1 MKEIGIA
8 VITVLLITIAT
19 LSFIIIISY
28 LLFGLFMCIRWIFGS
43 DKIHSQDTYL
53 I

>member
-1 MKEIGIA
+1 MKEIGIIG
-8 VITVLLITIAT
+8 ITILLITIVV

-43 DKIHSQDTYL
+43 NKIHSQDTYL

>member
-1 MKEIGIA
+1 MKEMGIIGIT
-8 VITVLLITIAT
+8 ILLITIVV

-43 DKIHSQDTYL
+43 NKIHSQDTYL

>member
-1 MKEIGIA
+1 MGIIGIT
-8 VITVLLITIAT
+8 ILLITIVV

-43 DKIHSQDTYL
+43 NKIHSQDTYL